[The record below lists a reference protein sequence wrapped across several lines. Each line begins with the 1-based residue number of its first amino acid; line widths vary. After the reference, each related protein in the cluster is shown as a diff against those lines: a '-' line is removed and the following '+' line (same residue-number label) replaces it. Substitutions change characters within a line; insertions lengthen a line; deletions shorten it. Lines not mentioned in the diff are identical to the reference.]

1 MSWLRSAVN
10 KAVEVSGNNNITR
23 TVKNYADTVV
33 HHAGQ
38 AVAGGAKIIQ
48 DRMGMRNYK
57 SFEQTIKRLEE
68 AAVSCR
74 GIERVQLLQR
84 WLFALREI
92 ERVYGSSTNQK
103 SFEHLHPPL
112 SDESNSSSGNVSS
125 DVWNGIFYL
134 HAQVQSYLY
143 CASGKILILYFD
155 FEGGGPMN
163 FRDVFLYSH
172 ALEGITLSMIL
183 EAPTDDEVTLLLE
196 IFRHCLTGEKEVHN
210 AIISSIQDLAKAFS
224 NYQEEVLVKREELLQ
239 FAQGA
244 ILGLKLNADMT
255 RIEYETLNLS
265 KKVDGLEAL
274 KEDSTGEGLAKTSEK
289 TTEKT
294 TYASVEALKEALTE
308 VRLCSRLESLLLKK
322 KTIKCGESLEIHSQ
336 KACLSLI
343 CTANLVVNA
352 VDKLKVLAD
361 SLANSTAKAQKR
373 ILDHRHQ
380 KEEALNFRVI
390 KANEV
395 SEVEKEL
402 LSEIEELEKQRN
414 QLEVELKKVNT
425 SLAAVTARFKKTR
438 EERDQFDEANNQIVL
453 NLKAKEDE
461 LAKSVASCKVEADI
475 VHVWINFLEDTWKLQ
490 SSYTELKDK
499 QISDELEKCGNWFLK
514 LIKHHLS
521 SCKDE
526 LKPCIPRISAFVDN
540 LKQLNERSEMVQS
553 SDDRVFKESN
563 PRKLLEEEYL
573 ATETKIVTAFSVVDH
588 MKKLYYAE
596 SENGLRKDDLE
607 VDELFE
613 LIDKMR
619 AEFESIERPYLEI
632 EVPDEMAMHSEDR
645 SAESPSAAA
654 AAAAKIVSSPKYKAM
669 GSSTPSP
676 RTNMSSPRMNDEPFD
691 PESEIAK
698 LEMEFG
704 QVSRE
709 YTTEEIDGWE
719 FDELEEQ
726 ESKPHMLASKSNK

>member
-125 DVWNGIFYL
+125 
-134 HAQVQSYLY
+134 
-143 CASGKILILYFD
+143 ILYFD

-274 KEDSTGEGLAKTSEK
+274 KEDSSGEGLAKTS
-289 TTEKT
+289 EKT

-336 KACLSLI
+336 K
-343 CTANLVVNA
+343 

-596 SENGLRKDDLE
+596 SENGLRKDDPE

-619 AEFESIERPYLEI
+619 AEFESIERPYLEM

-654 AAAAKIVSSPKYKAM
+654 AAAAKIASSPKYKAM

>member
-10 KAVEVSGNNNITR
+10 KAVEVSGKNNITR

-48 DRMGMRNYK
+48 DRMGMRSYK

-74 GIERVQLLQR
+74 GIERIQLLQR

-103 SFEHLHPPL
+103 SLEHTPL

-125 DVWNGIFYL
+125 
-134 HAQVQSYLY
+134 
-143 CASGKILILYFD
+143 ILYFD
-155 FEGGGPMN
+155 FEGGGPLN

-172 ALEGITLSMIL
+172 ALEGIILSMIL
-183 EAPTDDEVTLLLE
+183 EAPNDNEVTLLLE

-244 ILGLKLNADMT
+244 ISGLKLNADMT
-255 RIEYETLNLS
+255 RIEYETSNLS
-265 KKVDGLEAL
+265 KKVDGWEAL
-274 KEDSTGEGLAKTSEK
+274 KEDSSGAGLATMSEK
-289 TTEKT
+289 TTC
-294 TYASVEALKEALTE
+294 ASVEALKEALTE

-322 KTIKCGESLEIHSQ
+322 KTIKSGESLEIHSQ
-336 KACLSLI
+336 K
-343 CTANLVVNA
+343 

-380 KEEALNFRVI
+380 KEEALNFRVA

-490 SSYTELKDK
+490 SSYTELKEK
-499 QISDELEKCGNWFLK
+499 QISDELEKCGTWFLK

-526 LKPCIPRISAFVDN
+526 LKPCISRIGTFVDN

-553 SDDRVFKESN
+553 SDEKIFKESN
-563 PRKLLEEEYL
+563 PRKFLEEEYL

-596 SENGLRKDDLE
+596 RENGLRKDDPE
-607 VDELFE
+607 VDELFK

-619 AEFESIERPYLEI
+619 ADFESIERPYLEI

-645 SAESPSAAA
+645 TAESPSAAA
-654 AAAAKIVSSPKYKAM
+654 AAAKIISSPKYKAM

-709 YTTEEIDGWE
+709 YTAEEIDGWE
-719 FDELEEQ
+719 FDELVEQ
-726 ESKPHMLASKSNK
+726 ESKPNMLASKSDK

>member
-125 DVWNGIFYL
+125 
-134 HAQVQSYLY
+134 
-143 CASGKILILYFD
+143 ILYFD

-336 KACLSLI
+336 K
-343 CTANLVVNA
+343 